1 LCCAII
7 FVFDSFGK
15 CRISFRWE
23 PPELDR
29 AVGLAQCISADIAR
43 TAHRKCA
50 WRSSADRCR
59 HLAVA
64 RLVSSRMPPIQYRCL
79 ILEHTT
85 RPRNSL
91 PVAAFSPRFR
101 SAVFS
106 QSRTWRG
113 ASEPIL
119 VTHNPKGR
127 RRATRSALDLALATN
142 LNCSATRP
150 VHYSDG
156 DAVPHLSAQTEP
168 PLLDLTQPSA
178 GLFFA

>member
-1 LCCAII
+1 MPDQFSLGTAGVGSRGWTSAMYFSGYCAHSASKMRLAISRRSLSAPCGRSAG
-7 FVFDSFGK
+7 FVTD
-15 CRISFRWE
+15 
-23 PPELDR
+23 
-29 AVGLAQCISADIAR
+29 A
-43 TAHRKCA
+43 
-50 WRSSADRCR
+50 
-59 HLAVA
+59 
-64 RLVSSRMPPIQYRCL
+64 PIQYRCL

-168 PLLDLTQPSA
+168 PLLDLTQPST